1 MFDEQH
7 DEAPACDSDHR
18 SIIARGAAMQVEQAN
33 HRAQHR
39 QRPGPDAMN
48 VISLGAWLRLTE
60 QLGIP
65 SIPAMQ
71 ITSIPI
77 SDIWPIFDGQPP
89 ASNEGRAAFAA
100 LGEAGLP
107 HTILRWD
114 CCAGYEV
121 KYRLGTGHPEWHP
134 DFIRPMID
142 DPRFADILYDY
153 GERNGASSLP
163 VWRRPWIT
171 AQIEEGYPVEFRV
184 FARDGGILG
193 LSSYYPQRP
202 LPLTSLIMRSCER
215 ILQYSERLIEQVANF
230 SADWLV
236 RPDGEILFLEGGPP
250 HHEGA
255 HPCCFPVGKIQGLA
269 LAPLPGALSS

>member
-1 MFDEQH
+1 
-7 DEAPACDSDHR
+7 
-18 SIIARGAAMQVEQAN
+18 
-33 HRAQHR
+33 
-39 QRPGPDAMN
+39 
-48 VISLGAWLRLTE
+48 
-60 QLGIP
+60 
-65 SIPAMQ
+65 
-71 ITSIPI
+71 
-77 SDIWPIFDGQPP
+77 
-89 ASNEGRAAFAA
+89 
-100 LGEAGLP
+100 
-107 HTILRWD
+107 
-114 CCAGYEV
+114 
-121 KYRLGTGHPEWHP
+121 
-134 DFIRPMID
+134 MID

-269 LAPLPGALSS
+269 LSPLPGALIS